1 MKKIRMWCARALAA
15 WLIAA
20 LLTPCAV
27 FAEGEATNPP
37 ETATSMPETATSA
50 PETATNV
57 PETATSAPE
66 TPTSAPE
73 VKK

>member
-37 ETATSMPETATSA
+37 ETAT
-50 PETATNV
+50 NV

-73 VKK
+73 ETPIPTSAPTDDSASLR